1 MKHNNYCVLVY
12 TTKVNSTFHAHWLA
26 SYWIHLQ
33 AVQEKQNGFC
43 RYIVTNKVTLW
54 SCYSACVVYTKEGL
68 PGGVHV
74 PLFPRKKLE
83 FLPCSPKIS
92 QDVPLNSLL
101 LSSPVPRNS
110 IACSLDPQKYS
121 LMFPKIPNVFQFLM
135 VHTYVHTYILYLI
148 SRLC

>member
-54 SCYSACVVYTKEGL
+54 SACYSACVVYTEEGL

-74 PLFPRKKLE
+74 PLFPRKKIGV
-83 FLPCSPKIS
+83 SPLFPKNKS
-92 QDVPLNSLL
+92 
-101 LSSPVPRNS
+101 R
-110 IACSLDPQKYS
+110 CSLKFTLVKFSCSQKFYC
-121 LMFPKIPNVFQFLM
+121 MFPWSPEIFFNVPQN
-135 VHTYVHTYILYLI
+135 
-148 SRLC
+148 S